1 MKDEHKMEAELMG
14 ELERLRRRP
23 GELDAS
29 DIPDKRTEEELEQIV
44 QKLRKAL
51 GATIRI
57 LQSLVENRDP
67 TTVGHQR
74 RVSQLACAIATEMGV
89 SEEQTEAIRM
99 AGSIHD
105 LGKIFVPVEVLT
117 KPGRLTESEF
127 ELVKTHPEVPY
138 EVLSTVGF
146 PWPVADIV
154 LQHHERVNG
163 SGYPQ
168 GLSGAEIMVE
178 AAIIAVADVVEAMAV
193 ERPYRPAKG
202 VDKALQEISQ
212 KRGILYDAKAVDA
225 CWVLF
230 IEKGFEFE

>member
-1 MKDEHKMEAELMG
+1 
-14 ELERLRRRP
+14 
-23 GELDAS
+23 
-29 DIPDKRTEEELEQIV
+29 
-44 QKLRKAL
+44 
-51 GATIRI
+51 
-57 LQSLVENRDP
+57 
-67 TTVGHQR
+67 
-74 RVSQLACAIATEMGV
+74 
-89 SEEQTEAIRM
+89 M

-146 PWPVADIV
+146 PWPVAEIV
-154 LQHHERVNG
+154 LQHHERMNG

-168 GLSGAEIMVE
+168 GLSGEEIMLE
-178 AAIIAVADVVEAMAV
+178 AAILAVADVVEAMAV

-212 KRGILYDAKAVDA
+212 KRGILYDTKAVDA